1 MADNSGEIQNFD
13 LSMWADAGA
22 TPATGYNYFID
33 AKPVDTDTVLQV
45 VTDSRNNLESLAQS
59 VAYSAVP
66 SWNYSVVEGTGD
78 AEEPQYAYYKNGSQW
93 IRAELTWS
101 GGNVT
106 SSVLSYSSDSGSNW
120 DTIKTQTISYDSDG
134 NVETVVWS

>member
-13 LSMWADAGA
+13 SSMWADAGA

-78 AEEPQYAYYKNGSQW
+78 AEEPQYVYYKKGATW
-93 IRAELTWS
+93 IRGTM
-101 GGNVT
+101 T
-106 SSVLSYSSDSGSNW
+106 YSSGSITQAAWHRSTDSGSNW
-120 DTIKTQTISYDSDG
+120 DAMGTQSVSYDGDG
-134 NVETVVWS
+134 NVSTVTWS